1 MARLPVIAAAV
12 LAIAASASVIGT
24 ASAGWRDRDGDV
36 DRDLRDLLRDR
47 IQTRQD
53 LRDFIIDLLHDRQ
66 DSRRRLRERAG
77 HWRDRGDEEDED
89 SGGLRG
95 RLRERVGHWRDRGD
109 EEDEDGGGLRAR
121 LRERV
126 GHWRDRGDEQDE
138 DGGGLRGRLRERVGH
153 WRDRGDEEDE
163 DGGGLRGRL
172 RERVGDRV
180 AERRRGGEEGDCYIL
195 TRSLR
200 DADRDLLV
208 VVRRRVCRD

>member
-1 MARLPVIAAAV
+1 MVRLPVIAAAV
-12 LAIAASASVIGT
+12 LAIAASAPVIGT
-24 ASAGWRDRDGDV
+24 TTSPASAGWRDRDGDV

-66 DSRRRLRERAG
+66 DLRRRLRERAG

-95 RLRERVGHWRDRGD
+95 RLRE
-109 EEDEDGGGLRAR
+109 LI
-121 LRERV
+121 
-126 GHWRDRGDEQDE
+126 
-138 DGGGLRGRLRERVGH
+138 
-153 WRDRGDEEDE
+153 
-163 DGGGLRGRL
+163 
-172 RERVGDRV
+172 GDRV

-208 VVRRRVCRD
+208 IVRRRVCRD

>member
-66 DSRRRLRERAG
+66 DLRRRLRERA
-77 HWRDRGDEEDED
+77 
-89 SGGLRG
+89 
-95 RLRERVGHWRDRGD
+95 
-109 EEDEDGGGLRAR
+109 
-121 LRERV
+121 
-126 GHWRDRGDEQDE
+126 
-138 DGGGLRGRLRERVGH
+138 GH

-172 RERVGDRV
+172 RERIGDRV